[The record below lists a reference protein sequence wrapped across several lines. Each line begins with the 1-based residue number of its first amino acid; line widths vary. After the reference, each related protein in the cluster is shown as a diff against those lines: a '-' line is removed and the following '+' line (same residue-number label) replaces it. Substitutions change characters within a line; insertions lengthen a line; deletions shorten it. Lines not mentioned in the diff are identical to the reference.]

1 MTLPTQLVLRA
12 LLAEPT
18 REMYGQQISEAAGLP
33 SGTIHPI
40 LARFQGLGWLESEWE
55 DISPNEKGRPRR
67 RYYRL
72 TEDGAE
78 QARVALAEAMEQPN
92 LLEPIDRGMHPE
104 HVAKP
109 FRELP
114 NDIRDDGRDG
124 DEEAGMLAGER
135 VRRAATGEDG
145 VVLSAGG
152 GALVQVAFASGTVWI
167 HPEELEKLPEGPTER
182 LAVGDLGHAEPYG
195 LRLQSLYLKHA
206 YRYDQLTG
214 LSSAR
219 IEPQLHQV
227 FVAHRVAQKLQPRM
241 ILADEVG
248 LGKTIEAGLII
259 KELRAR
265 GLIGRVL
272 IIVPASLQLQW
283 QSELRSKFNEEFE
296 ILDGAALHYLGRG
309 GRNPWMARPNVIC
322 SLPFAASP
330 KRAEQIIEAEWDMV
344 IFDEA
349 HRVRRHLQGGSK
361 TRVTQAYRLADELKE
376 LVSGLLLL
384 TATPMQLHPFELY
397 SLVELVE
404 PGLFPSYRSYDALR
418 GYLPRLN
425 ALMKDLKSWNAL
437 SDSERA
443 ESISSNAAVLGELGI
458 GTAEAAAVLARE
470 EERERLM
477 DGLVDKHP
485 IAGALV
491 RNRKAEVGG
500 FALREARRVPVLLED
515 GELALYEDVADYLRV
530 GYNRALAQKNN
541 ALGFLMVGYQKM
553 LASSSY
559 AVRQSFRRRV
569 EKLKAGPK
577 KSTIRYKPPSDSHLD
592 ELRDAEEM
600 TQALTEVEDSAV
612 DPVGLVEEIS
622 QLQDLVDRLGRVR
635 DSKALV
641 LLTALE
647 GIFADHPREK
657 VVVFTTFI
665 DTQRYL
671 AATLR
676 QNGYTVAEFNGQ
688 MTLDEKEEAV
698 RSFKASDQILIS
710 TEAGG
715 EGRNFQFCH
724 LMVNYD
730 LPWNPMRIEQRIGR
744 LDRIGQKKPVLIYN
758 LFCEGTVEEHV
769 IEVLERRIGLFEE
782 SVGSLDPILGEVER
796 DIERL
801 VLADAASLDR
811 EFQRFEHTLERRVR
825 EAREKER
832 TLADFV
838 LDRAS
843 LRHDTAAELLNQS
856 PLARWPDLE
865 SFATRCLLYYGGT
878 LKEHYEGG
886 EVVSLSPRLMARMRQ
901 RQSTIHGTFDPEIAR
916 DREDL
921 PFFAFG
927 HWLVDSLAEL
937 PLTVEP
943 VMTAARRAP
952 DAPPGEWV
960 EVYYEIRGEGARP
973 RGWFLRHLVGPDL
986 AVWSETVERVPA
998 VGEPA
1003 PEHRLPGWAS
1013 AALAASRRQ
1022 FEVDYETAR
1031 ASIRDGNDAAQD
1043 EALKRAKRIYE
1054 YRRLRLTALIEE
1066 QEAWIRE
1073 KEASGSERE
1082 RRVLPARRGQVAKNR
1097 ERLSSLQAEHEMELD
1112 EIRRPPPGPSAV
1124 VLAAGVVIGG

>member
-1 MTLPTQLVLRA
+1 MNDHGKPQNDKA
-12 LLAEPT
+12 
-18 REMYGQQISEAAGLP
+18 QQ
-33 SGTIHPI
+33 
-40 LARFQGLGWLESEWE
+40 
-55 DISPNEKGRPRR
+55 D
-67 RYYRL
+67 
-72 TEDGAE
+72 E
-78 QARVALAEAMEQPN
+78 QAHDLIEQPN
-92 LLEPIDRGMHPE
+92 LLEAVDRRITPE
-104 HVAKP
+104 HVAKR

-114 NDIRDDGRDG
+114 NDIEDDGRDS
-124 DEEAGMLAGER
+124 DERAGMLAGER

-145 VVLSAGG
+145 VVLSAGD

-167 HPEELEKLPEGPTER
+167 HPEELEKLPEGPAER
-182 LAVGDLGHAEPYG
+182 LAAGDLGHAEPYG

-206 YRYDQLTG
+206 YRYDPLTG

-227 FVAHRVAQKLQPRM
+227 FVAHRVTQKLQPRM

-248 LGKTIEAGLII
+248 LGKTIKAGLIV

-265 GLIGRVL
+265 ELIGRVL

-296 ILDGAALHYLGRG
+296 ILDGAALQYLGRG

-349 HRVRRHLQGGSK
+349 HRVRRHMQGASK
-361 TRVTQAYRLADELKE
+361 TRTTQAYRFADELKE
-376 LVSGLLLL
+376 LVNGLLLL

-397 SLVELVE
+397 SLIELVE
-404 PGLFPSYRSYDALR
+404 PGLFPSYRSYDSLR

-437 SDSERA
+437 SDAERA
-443 ESISSNAAVLGELGI
+443 ESVSSNAAMLGELGVRA
-458 GTAEAAAVLARE
+458 AEAAAVLARE

-500 FALREARRVPVLLED
+500 FTSREARKVPVPLED
-515 GELALYEDVADYLRV
+515 EELALYEDVAAYLRD

-559 AVRQSFRRRV
+559 AVRQSFRRRIDETQGRAEELRHQV
-569 EKLKAGPK
+569 QAAERQPSRRATRRRGDDAGADRARGLSCRSRRPRGGDQPAPGPGGPARAGP
-577 KSTIRYKPPSDSHLD
+577 
-592 ELRDAEEM
+592 
-600 TQALTEVEDSAV
+600 
-612 DPVGLVEEIS
+612 GLES
-622 QLQDLVDRLGRVR
+622 R
-635 DSKALV
+635 V
-641 LLTALE
+641 LLTALD

-665 DTQRYL
+665 QTQRYL

-688 MTLDEKEEAV
+688 MSLDEKEEAV
-698 RSFKASDQILIS
+698 RGFKASDQILIS

-744 LDRIGQKKPVLIYN
+744 LDRIGQKQPVLIYN
-758 LFCEGTVEEHV
+758 LFCEGTVEERV

-801 VLADAASLDR
+801 VLADVASLDK

-865 SFATRCLLYYGGT
+865 SFAARCLPYYGGT
-878 LKEHYEGG
+878 LKEHSEGG
-886 EVVSLSPRLMARMRQ
+886 EVASLSPRLMARMRQ
-901 RQSTIHGTFDPEIAR
+901 RQSTIHGTFDPEIAS

-943 VMTAARRAP
+943 VTTAVRRAP
-952 DAPPGEWV
+952 DVAPGEWV

-986 AVWSETVERVPA
+986 AVWSERVAAVPA

-1003 PEHRLPGWAS
+1003 LAIGSPDGS
-1013 AALAASRRQ
+1013 APRWPRAGAISRSTTRPR
-1022 FEVDYETAR
+1022 AR
-1031 ASIRDGNDAAQD
+1031 ASAPTTTQHGTKRSNGRNASTGTAA
-1043 EALKRAKRIYE
+1043 
-1054 YRRLRLTALIEE
+1054 
-1066 QEAWIRE
+1066 
-1073 KEASGSERE
+1073 
-1082 RRVLPARRGQVAKNR
+1082 
-1097 ERLSSLQAEHEMELD
+1097 
-1112 EIRRPPPGPSAV
+1112 
-1124 VLAAGVVIGG
+1124 